1 MYLKASCL
9 LKTGLTSLNKMPFF
23 GKSGKVLIIL
33 VRSKLFVLML
43 FKEYLVIKKIVN
55 EYCYSSIFDQRK
67 YKIIGRSIKKGQFL
81 QDNVSTF
88 NYQGTLSHL
97 NIPN

>member
-1 MYLKASCL
+1 
-9 LKTGLTSLNKMPFF
+9 
-23 GKSGKVLIIL
+23 L

-67 YKIIGRSIKKGQFL
+67 YLLMK
-81 QDNVSTF
+81 VE
-88 NYQGTLSHL
+88 
-97 NIPN
+97 